1 MLGSIA
7 DDIKEEEIRQSFVR
21 VRVLNKQKGEGV
33 FKANAGDN
41 YDVEGQTKFVTPFCD
56 ED

>member
-1 MLGSIA
+1 MLSSIA

-21 VRVLNKQKGEGV
+21 VRVVNKQKGEGV
-33 FKANAGDN
+33 FKANAGYN
-41 YDVEGQTKFVTPFCD
+41 YDVEGQTKFVTPFCE

>member
-1 MLGSIA
+1 MLSSIA
-7 DDIKEEEIRQSFVR
+7 DDIKEEGCRQSFVR
-21 VRVLNKQKGEGV
+21 VRSINKHKGKGV

-41 YDVEGQTKFVTPFCD
+41 YEVEGQKKFVTPFCD